1 MAKVAVGGTFQY
13 IHDGHKK
20 LIKKTFELAND
31 GHVDI
36 GLTSNEMARKQ
47 RLEMTDYDTRK
58 KNLVDYIKTL
68 NNKISN
74 CRIFKLTDPYGP
86 TLTDDYDYIVVSSE
100 TYDSALKLNELR
112 QERGLKPIE
121 IVKIECV
128 MAEDSL
134 PISSTRI
141 MRGEIDIH
149 GNVLKPRKN

>member
-20 LIKKTFELAND
+20 LINKSFELAND
-31 GHVDI
+31 GQVDI
-36 GLTSNEMARKQ
+36 GITSDEMARKQ
-47 RLEMTDYDTRK
+47 RLKVTDYNTRK
-58 KNLVDYIKTL
+58 KNLVDYIETL
-68 NNKISN
+68 TNKNSSYQ
-74 CRIFKLTDPYGP
+74 IFKLTDSYGP
-86 TLTDDYDYIVVSSE
+86 TLTDGYDYIVVSSE
-100 TYDSALKLNELR
+100 TYESALELNKLR
-112 QERGLKPIE
+112 QKRGLKPIE

-149 GNVLKPRKN
+149 GNLKY

>member
-20 LIKKTFELAND
+20 LINKSFELAND
-31 GHVDI
+31 GQVDI
-36 GLTSNEMARKQ
+36 GITSDEMARKQ
-47 RLEMTDYDTRK
+47 RLKVTDYNTRK
-58 KNLVDYIKTL
+58 KNLVDYIETL
-68 NNKISN
+68 TNKNSSYQ
-74 CRIFKLTDPYGP
+74 IFKLTDAYGP

-100 TYDSALKLNELR
+100 TYESALELNKLR
-112 QERGLKPIE
+112 QKRSLKPIE

-149 GNVLKPRKN
+149 GNLKY